1 MMRSPADRKATKGSN
16 FRLDPPNLVLADKPI
31 QADGAEPDADT
42 RARPGTPEDDLQHSG
57 TTDISSEMLLADSV
71 FAESQDSP
79 LDDDGG
85 LSHRSRADEA
95 TNEDPF
101 TKLHKLMRLHQS
113 NQILKLCLASLVCCR
128 AMSQI

>member
-57 TTDISSEMLLADSV
+57 TMDISSEMLLADSV

-101 TKLHKLMRLHQS
+101 TKLHL
-113 NQILKLCLASLVCCR
+113 SL
-128 AMSQI
+128 IHI